1 VLTKAAKV
9 EANSPLLMPGSPNTR
24 LKSPQARNEDLAAR
38 RVLIDGGQFSN
49 ENVITSPDLIVPLKA
64 PHANYLNIA

>member
-24 LKSPQARNEDLAAR
+24 LKSPQARNEDPAAR
-38 RVLIDGGQFSN
+38 RVLIDAGEFSN

-64 PHANYLNIA
+64 PHAIYLNIA